1 MAGYYRVPVDYDPIH
16 RERCIGLSDNGHPC
30 PHDVDLQWRVITH
43 TELQL
48 LQDITDLTTRKSRL
62 KSVTKHLL
70 CDSHHRTLVR
80 SMRHR
85 CVSDPP
91 LLTAMVT
98 NDGFRHISPMVQKQ
112 CQSMVQEAPSHPLP
126 HLVGGI
132 SQESIGGPI
141 LQRTESSSAL
151 RV

>member
-1 MAGYYRVPVDYDPIH
+1 MAGCYRVPMYYDPLH

-30 PHDVDLQWRVITH
+30 PHDVDLQWRVIAH

-48 LQDITDLTTRKSRL
+48 LQDIMDVTTRKSRL
-62 KSVTKHLL
+62 KGVTKHLL
-70 CDSHHRTLVR
+70 CDSHRRTLVR
-80 SMRHR
+80 STRH
-85 CVSDPP
+85 
-91 LLTAMVT
+91 
-98 NDGFRHISPMVQKQ
+98 RHISPMVQKQ
-112 CQSMVQEAPSHPLP
+112 SQSMVQKAPSHPLP